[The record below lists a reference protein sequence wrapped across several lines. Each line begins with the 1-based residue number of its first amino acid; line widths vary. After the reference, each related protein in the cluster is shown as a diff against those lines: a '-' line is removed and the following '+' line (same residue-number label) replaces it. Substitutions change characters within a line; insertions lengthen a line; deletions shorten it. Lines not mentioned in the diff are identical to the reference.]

1 MKKLISKLTLS
12 LVLIL
17 SFGLN
22 AEAQLAK
29 SEKFNDKFAVA
40 GKVLAMHMQGKAPV
54 FIFAEYFGSTTNDAG
69 SGIFHINSSKCA
81 FTI

>member
-17 SFGLN
+17 SFGMT

-29 SEKFNDKFAVA
+29 SGKFSGKFAVD
-40 GKVLAMHMQGKAPV
+40 GKVLAMHMQGKARLRPLYLQNILVAQQMMPV
-54 FIFAEYFGSTTNDAG
+54 VEFSI
-69 SGIFHINSSKCA
+69 
-81 FTI
+81 

>member
-17 SFGLN
+17 SFALN

-29 SEKFNDKFAVA
+29 KGEFTGTCAYA
-40 GKVLAMHMQGKAPV
+40 GKVMGMHMQGKAPA
-54 FIFAEYFGSTTNDAG
+54 FILAEFFGACQNDAAA
-69 SGIFHINSSKCA
+69 A
-81 FTI
+81 FGT

>member
-17 SFGLN
+17 SFGMN

-29 SEKFNDKFAVA
+29 KGKFEGNFAVA
-40 GKVLAMHMQGKAPV
+40 GKVLSMHMKGCLLYTSP
-54 FIFAEYFGSTTNDAG
+54 SPRD
-69 SGIFHINSSKCA
+69 
-81 FTI
+81 